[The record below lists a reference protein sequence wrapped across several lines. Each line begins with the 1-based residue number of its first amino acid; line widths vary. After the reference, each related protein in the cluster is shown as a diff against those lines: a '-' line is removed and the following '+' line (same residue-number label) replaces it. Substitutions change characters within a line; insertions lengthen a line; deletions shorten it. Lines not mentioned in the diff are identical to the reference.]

1 LDFFDTEDEQQ
12 RVEPEGPA
20 RRARR
25 EPPARPPSGGGTGGG
40 AHPSRQQI
48 RTRQLTLAAGAIVI
62 VILLALAF
70 RACVDARSER
80 SFQNYVSDLNSL
92 AADTDAV
99 SQTFFEAFNGESE
112 SGITLGNEI
121 AGDLGQMQSLLD
133 RAANLDAPDELSE
146 AQSQVVLSYQ
156 LRRDAIA
163 EIADK
168 LPAAQGEEGANS
180 AQKNIAT
187 QMEVLLASDV
197 LFARAAAQIDAELL
211 EQEVVVDEGVPESE
225 FLPDGKNDPD
235 YLDLATV
242 QSAIAGSGVASGG
255 TENCGDDDGSVHGL
269 ELTSTTLGGVVLQP
283 GAANTVPADGAEF
296 EIAVTNQGETPESG
310 IQINISGDLKGSQSI
325 DEIVNGE
332 SQTVNIPA
340 QPAPSAGDSGS
351 VTVRVEPVCF
361 EEVDTNNESTYDL
374 TFE

>member
-1 LDFFDTEDEQQ
+1 M
-12 RVEPEGPA
+12 
-20 RRARR
+20 
-25 EPPARPPSGGGTGGG
+25 
-40 AHPSRQQI
+40 SRQQI

-92 AADTDAV
+92 AADTDAA
-99 SQTFFEAFNGESE
+99 SQTFFEAFGGESD

-121 AGDLGQMQSLLD
+121 NGILGEVQSLLD

-156 LRRDAIA
+156 LRRDAID
-163 EIADK
+163 EIAAK

-197 LFARAAAQIDAELL
+197 LFARAATQIEAELV
-211 EQEVVVDEGVPESE
+211 EQEIVVDEGVPESE
-225 FLPDGKNDPD
+225 FLPDGKNDPN

-242 QSAIAGSGVASGG
+242 QAAIAGAGAGGG

-283 GAANTVPADGAEF
+283 GAANTIPADGAEF

-310 IQINISGDLKGSQSI
+310 VQINISGDFKGSQSI
-325 DEIVNGE
+325 DEVVNGE
-332 SQTVNIPA
+332 SQTVTIPA